1 MKVNIMIFPKAKIG
15 ENFTPDAVLTFQ
27 SEADFK
33 QWRYRVLALPF
44 AKSELGSREFWI
56 VQGRIIEVRIQPKKP
71 QQFSGSVIVSGDLP
85 REIRKFLD
93 EDHGK

>member
-1 MKVNIMIFPKAKIG
+1 LSFFPKAKIG
-15 ENFTPDAVLTFQ
+15 EEFTPDAVLTFQ

-44 AKSELGSREFWI
+44 AKSELGSREFWM

-71 QQFSGSVIVSGDLP
+71 RQFSGSIIVSGDLP

-93 EDHGK
+93 EDCGK

>member
-1 MKVNIMIFPKAKIG
+1 MIFPKAKIG

-71 QQFSGSVIVSGDLP
+71 KQFSGSIIVSGNLDP
-85 REIRKFLD
+85 ETKRFLKND
-93 EDHGK
+93 KGRI